1 MKKNYI
7 IYIHNQSKTLISEGK
22 AYYIDLPSENTS
34 INNIN
39 NSFQDLFFNETNPF
53 EISKIQRQKKEI
65 KSH

>member
-7 IYIHNQSKTLISEGK
+7 IYINNQSKTLISEGK

-53 EISKIQRQKKEI
+53 
-65 KSH
+65 